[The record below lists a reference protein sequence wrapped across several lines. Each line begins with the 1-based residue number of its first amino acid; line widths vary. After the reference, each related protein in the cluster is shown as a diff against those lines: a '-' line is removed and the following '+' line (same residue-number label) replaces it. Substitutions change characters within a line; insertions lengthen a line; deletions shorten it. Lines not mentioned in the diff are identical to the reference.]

1 QELQEQLRN
10 RKMVQI
16 RTRPGFNPEE
26 WSCHILNN
34 CQEFRYRY
42 VPSSTPTQR
51 ESMDQAI
58 ADHVRHTK
66 LIAKQPVDQ
75 GLGTPKKVDY
85 HGRYDVLIHPH
96 DLLDWRNGSGGEP
109 APIVHGIWDLR
120 GLKRV
125 DNRVPG
131 MEWFYEGHDGEV
143 VGKWIVRY
151 ETDKAGNVNTIWER
165 EREGMDAEDQI
176 AGKHLRKVETK
187 AKGRASTG
195 KGVKLRVDTMLT

>member
-1 QELQEQLRN
+1 
-10 RKMVQI
+10 
-16 RTRPGFNPEE
+16 
-26 WSCHILNN
+26 
-34 CQEFRYRY
+34 
-42 VPSSTPTQR
+42 
-51 ESMDQAI
+51 
-58 ADHVRHTK
+58 VRHTK
-66 LIAKQPVDQ
+66 LIAKQPIDQ
-75 GLGTPKKVDY
+75 GPGTPKKVHY

-120 GLKRV
+120 GLKRA

-143 VGKWIVRY
+143 VGKWIVRH

-176 AGKHLRKVETK
+176 AGKHLGKVETK
-187 AKGRASTG
+187 AKGRGSGG
-195 KGVKLRVDTMLT
+195 KGVKLSVDTMLVGTGRGVSGKGKGMAVTKGKKRKASFPDPGPIATSRSKRTKTVGLSYAEDAADDSDGEYMP